1 MPAPLSRRLAAA
13 LAAAALSLAAGQARA
28 QDASTVKTEN
38 VEARLVSEHA
48 ALPPGGTAWLALRL
62 VIRPGWHT
70 YWINPGDSGEAT
82 EIAWTLPPG
91 FSAGPIQWPAPSR
104 FVIGPVTNYG
114 YENEAI
120 HLVPVA
126 VPADAK
132 PGQRV
137 TLKAEAGWL
146 VCEKVCIPESG
157 TLSLALLVG
166 ADPPRDEAAAP
177 IFARARAGLPKPSPW
192 TATARAGGDTVTL
205 RFAGAR
211 LDPQRLAD
219 VWFYPAAL
227 GALVHSAP
235 QKVTHDGEG
244 MAITVRTGAKF
255 AGLNTL
261 DGVLVIKERLDG
273 GTVAQA
279 FAVSATKTAGG
290 AAGLAAPAGVGFWSA
305 LLFALLGGLILNIM
319 PCVFPI
325 LSMKALGLAQH
336 GATAGMRRHALAYTG
351 GVLAT
356 FAAVGLVLVALKG
369 MGAELGWGFQLQEP
383 VFVLLMAYLIFA
395 IGLNLAGL
403 FSVGESLMG
412 VGQGLAAKGGLAG
425 SFGTGALAVVVAS
438 PCTVPFMGAAVGFA
452 VTQPWPATL
461 AVMAALG
468 LGMALPFLALG
479 FAPRALAWLPKPGP
493 WLVRFRQAMAFPM
506 FATAAWLAWVLSLQA
521 GDGAL
526 LAALGGAVL
535 IALAAWAWQAG
546 KDAAPRGR
554 VVGAVVALLA
564 LVGAA
569 GTVAYAARGTAEP
582 ATAAADPRWVPF
594 SPAARDKALAEG
606 KPVFVNFTAAWCVT
620 CIVNEQAT
628 LKSDAV
634 FAAMKRKG
642 MVAMKADWTRRDAV
656 IARELAAFGR
666 NGVPLY
672 VIYPP
677 KGSPLPPEVL
687 PQILT
692 ETILLDAIA
701 KFPDAPPARAGQ

>member
-1 MPAPLSRRLAAA
+1 MTALLLRRVATALFAAAA
-13 LAAAALSLAAGQARA
+13 LAAPSAGVRA
-28 QDASTVKTEN
+28 QNASVVKTDN
-38 VEARLVSEHA
+38 VEARLISEHA
-48 ALPPGGTAWLALRL
+48 ALQPGGTAWVALRL
-62 VIRPGWHT
+62 AIRPGWHT

-91 FSAGPIQWPAPSR
+91 YSAGAIHWPAPSR
-104 FVIGPVTNYG
+104 YVIGPVTNYG

-137 TLKAEAGWL
+137 TLKAEAAWL
-146 VCEKVCIPESG
+146 VCEQVCIPENG
-157 TLSLALLVG
+157 TLAIALLVG
-166 ADPPRDEAAAP
+166 ADPPRDEAVAP
-177 IFARARAGLPKPSPW
+177 IFARARAALPKPSPW
-192 TATARAGGDTVTL
+192 AATARASGDTVTL

-211 LDPQRLAD
+211 LDSSRLAD
-219 VWFYPAAL
+219 VWFYPAAF
-227 GALVHSAP
+227 GALVHSSP

-255 AGLNTL
+255 AGLKSL
-261 DGVLVIKERLDG
+261 DGVLVIRERLDG
-273 GTVAQA
+273 GKVTQA
-279 FAVSATKTAGG
+279 FAVSAPK
-290 AAGLAAPAGVGFWSA
+290 AAVALSAPAGIGFWSA
-305 LLFALLGGLILNIM
+305 LLFAVLGGLILNVM

-325 LSMKALGLAQH
+325 LSMKALALAQH
-336 GATAGMRRHALAYTG
+336 GATEGMGRHALAYTG

-356 FAAVGLVLVALKG
+356 FAGVGLALVALKG

-383 VFVLLMAYLIFA
+383 VFVLLMAYLLFA
-395 IGLNLAGL
+395 IGLNLSGL
-403 FSVGESLMG
+403 FSVGGALMG
-412 VGQGLAAKGGLAG
+412 AGQGMAAKGGLAG

-461 AVMAALG
+461 AVMLALG
-468 LGMALPFLALG
+468 LGMALPFLVLG
-479 FAPRALAWLPKPGP
+479 FAPKALAWLPKPGP
-493 WLVRFRQAMAFPM
+493 WLARFKQAMAFPM
-506 FATAAWLAWVLSLQA
+506 YGTAAWLAWVLSLQA

-526 LAALGGAVL
+526 LAALAGAVL

-546 KDAAPRGR
+546 RDSARRGR

-564 LVGAA
+564 LAAAA
-569 GTVAYAARGTAEP
+569 GTVVYAARGAGEP
-582 ATAAADPRWVPF
+582 PAAAADPRWAPF
-594 SPAARDKALAEG
+594 SPEARDKALAEG

-656 IARELAAFGR
+656 IARELGAFGR

-677 KGSPLPPEVL
+677 QGSPLSPEVL